1 MGIKIVSDNCC
12 DLDNELLEKYSISL
26 AHLTVRFD
34 DRIYLPGELTTAQF
48 YKKMK
53 SSQTLPCTSQPT
65 VEDISKVYSDALA
78 DGSEVIAIHMSS
90 GLSGT
95 YQGGELVSNLLDN
108 PRLHVFDSR
117 KASVG
122 LGLMVVEAAR
132 MAERGESADK
142 ILQRLDEMQSRVQCI
157 FVVGNLECL
166 IKGGRISRAKGM
178 VAEVL
183 DIKPVLHMDE
193 GGFIMP
199 YDKARGLKGAQH
211 KLINIMEKNYIG
223 LTSPTVG
230 ICHSEVP
237 EIAEYLSETIK
248 DKFGINEVIIGDIGP
263 VIGSHVGAGTFSV
276 FFEK

>member
-12 DLDNELLEKYSISL
+12 DLDTELLEKYHINL

-34 DRIYLPGELTTAQF
+34 DRVYLPGELSNAQF

-53 SSQTLPCTSQPT
+53 SSPNLPCTSQPT
-65 VEDISKVYSDALA
+65 VEEITQVYLEALA

-95 YQGGELVSNLLDN
+95 YQGGEMVKNILNN

-122 LGLMVVEAAR
+122 LGLLVIEAAR
-132 MAERGESADK
+132 MAERGESVAG
-142 ILQRLDEMQSRVQCI
+142 ILRRLEEMQARMQCI
-157 FVVGNLECL
+157 FVVGRLECL
-166 IKGGRISRAKGM
+166 IKGGRISRAKGA

-193 GGFIMP
+193 EGFIMP

-211 KLINIMEKNYIG
+211 KLLSIMEKNYAG
-223 LTSPTVG
+223 PSSPTVG
-230 ICHSEVP
+230 ICHSAVP
-237 EIAEYLSETIK
+237 EIADSLRKSIQ
-248 DKFGINEVIIGDIGP
+248 DKFGLQDIIIGEIGP
-263 VIGSHVGAGTFSV
+263 IIGSHVGAGTFSV